1 MSYSYITRALLGLTS
16 PTNFRYDGSFA
27 GSVYSESSA
36 TASLIYNIGQPA
48 HIFLRSSTTAITD
61 LTLPGVVGSAGI
73 PVDGL
78 QYWVRNTQP
87 KGSSAGAI
95 YSINV
100 IVSSSGGARTIVTLY
115 EEEAAHIIYNG
126 AESEWYVLSH
136 LTAW

>member
-1 MSYSYITRALLGLTS
+1 
-16 PTNFRYDGSFA
+16 
-27 GSVYSESSA
+27 VYSESSA
-36 TASLIYNIGQPA
+36 TATLTYNIGQPS

-61 LTLPGVVGSAGI
+61 LTLPGIVSSAGV

-78 QYWVRNTQP
+78 QYWIRNAEP
-87 KGSSAGAI
+87 KGASAGDV

-115 EEEAAHIIYNG
+115 EEEAVHIIYNG
-126 AESEWYVLSH
+126 QDFEWYVLSH